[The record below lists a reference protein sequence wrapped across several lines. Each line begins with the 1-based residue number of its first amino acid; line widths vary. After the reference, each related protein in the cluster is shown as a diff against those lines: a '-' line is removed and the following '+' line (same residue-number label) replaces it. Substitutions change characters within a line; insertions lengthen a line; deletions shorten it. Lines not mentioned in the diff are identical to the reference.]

1 MFNGWKVEN
10 MEQQNTK
17 KLKTLRV
24 IAFIQSALIF
34 AAVLFILFSGLLNN
48 KTEYFLAKSQSDNGE
63 YVIELYEVGSPTIF
77 RANTVKAYYS
87 DADHRQGTAVFS
99 VEVDNGEEA
108 LTKNNFSLEWDG
120 DTAILYLEGS
130 EHTRTKHEINFDTA
144 TKK

>member
-1 MFNGWKVEN
+1 
-10 MEQQNTK
+10 MEQQQNTK
-17 KLKTLRV
+17 KYKTLRIV
-24 IAFIQSALIF
+24 TFIQSALIF
-34 AAVLFILFSGLLNN
+34 AAVLFILFSGILNN

-87 DADHRQGTAVFS
+87 DANHRKGTAVFT
-99 VEVDNGEEA
+99 VEVDNGEESLA
-108 LTKNNFSLEWDG
+108 KNNFSLEWDG